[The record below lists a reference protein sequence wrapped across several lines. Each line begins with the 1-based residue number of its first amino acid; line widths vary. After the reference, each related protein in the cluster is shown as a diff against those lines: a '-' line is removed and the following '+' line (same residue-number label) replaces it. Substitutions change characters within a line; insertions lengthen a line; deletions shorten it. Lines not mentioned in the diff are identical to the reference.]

1 MNAPALSPASAP
13 ASSPDLLLA
22 RRAAA
27 GRADA
32 WEELLALYSERF
44 YNLAVHFAGAGAD
57 AEDLTQEICLRL
69 YQNLRQ
75 YRGDVPLA
83 AWALRLSRN
92 LCIDHYRC
100 ARRERRTSAVSE
112 EVLAAIPAG
121 GEDPQSAALR
131 RQQLRA
137 VYQALEEMPEDA
149 AEVVLLRDLQ
159 GWSLAETAAYLDV
172 PVGTVKSRLH
182 RARLELAGRVTSRLG
197 LSGNGAALPGFE
209 VEPC

>member
-1 MNAPALSPASAP
+1 MCMGRLCARGVYAWRACSPWAGGSLAFCGARLPVGLSRRYEPFSSRLRLGERRAMNASAP
-13 ASSPDLLLA
+13 SPDLLLA

-32 WEELLALYSERF
+32 WEELLAQYSERF

-112 EVLAAIPAG
+112 EVLAALPAG
-121 GEDPQSAALR
+121 GEDPQAAAL
-131 RQQLRA
+131 
-137 VYQALEEMPEDA
+137 
-149 AEVVLLRDLQ
+149 
-159 GWSLAETAAYLDV
+159 S
-172 PVGTVKSRLH
+172 
-182 RARLELAGRVTSRLG
+182 
-197 LSGNGAALPGFE
+197 
-209 VEPC
+209 